1 MTIKSDCIDKAN
13 ELDIEIIGDV
23 DFRGKCKAE
32 DSELAQFF
40 TDVRYNYPEYY
51 DLIFH
56 PEMEFKPQGGSSYAY
71 HAKSKAKGRL
81 DSIADIVCL
90 PISPGAP
97 AFICELKKVNF
108 GDSVKS
114 SKDKEH
120 FFKQL
125 ARLESQKRHG
135 AIAFVALGCNN
146 AYKEFERYVNEYA
159 RASK

>member
-1 MTIKSDCIDKAN
+1 MTIKSDCIDKAS
-13 ELDIEIIGDV
+13 ELGIEIFGDTNWK
-23 DFRGKCKAE
+23 GKCKAE

-56 PEMEFKPQGGSSYAY
+56 VENEWNPQSGSSYAY

-81 DSIADIVCL
+81 DSVADIICL
-90 PISPGAP
+90 PISPAAP
-97 AFICELKKVNF
+97 AFICELKRLDF
-108 GDSVKS
+108 SQSVKS
-114 SKDKEH
+114 SKDKAH
-120 FFKQL
+120 FERQL
-125 ARLESQKRHG
+125 SRLSSQKSYG

>member
-13 ELDIEIIGDV
+13 ELGIEIVGDV

-40 TDVRYNYPEYY
+40 TDVRFNYPEYY

-56 PEMEFKPQGGSSYAY
+56 VENEWNPQSGSSYAY

-97 AFICELKKVNF
+97 AFICELKRVDF
-108 GDSVKS
+108 SQSVKS

-125 ARLESQKRHG
+125 ARLHSQKNFG
-135 AIAFVALGCNN
+135 AIAIVALGFEN
-146 AYKEFERYVNEYA
+146 AYSEFEKYVREYK
-159 RASK
+159 SL

>member
-13 ELDIEIIGDV
+13 ELGIEIVGDA

-56 PEMEFKPQGGSSYAY
+56 PEMEFNPQGGSSYAY

-81 DSIADIVCL
+81 DSVADIICL
-90 PISPGAP
+90 PISHGSP
-97 AFICELKKVNF
+97 AFVCELKRLDF
-108 GDSVKS
+108 SQSVKS
-114 SKDKEH
+114 SKDKAH
-120 FFKQL
+120 FLKQL

-135 AIAFVALGCNN
+135 AIAFVALGCDN

-159 RASK
+159 RASQ

>member
-13 ELDIEIIGDV
+13 ELGIEIVGDV
-23 DFRGKCKAE
+23 DFRGKCKVE
-32 DSELAQFF
+32 DAELAQFF
-40 TDVRYNYPEYY
+40 TNARHEYKEY
-51 DLIFH
+51 FDLAFH
-56 PEMEFKPQGGSSYAY
+56 VENEWNPQGGTSYAY
-71 HAKSKAKGRL
+71 HARSKAKGRL
-81 DSIADIVCL
+81 DEIADIICL

-97 AFICELKKVNF
+97 AFVCELKRVDF
-108 GDSVKS
+108 SQSVKS
-114 SKDKEH
+114 SKDKAH